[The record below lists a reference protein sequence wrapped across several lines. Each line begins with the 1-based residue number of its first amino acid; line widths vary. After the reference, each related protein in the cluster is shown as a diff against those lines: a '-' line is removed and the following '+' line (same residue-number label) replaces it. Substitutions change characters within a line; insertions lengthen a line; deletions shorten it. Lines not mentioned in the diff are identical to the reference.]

1 MGVEVEVLLVARN
14 VGAGEILL
22 AGRSSDGATARTSM
36 ARRPTRRQVAPGSS
50 PARDHGRWGAPLL
63 RSAGSRGEPIDF
75 VRRGGEEQL
84 PALDPPHF
92 LSGDDSGRGVSAVE
106 LLSSPAK
113 STRARALLWFV
124 PFFRS
129 ALPVISP
136 LFAEGPAVEIANTA
150 LGRSFA
156 AAFLDFPGR

>member
-1 MGVEVEVLLVARN
+1 
-14 VGAGEILL
+14 
-22 AGRSSDGATARTSM
+22 M
-36 ARRPTRRQVAPGSS
+36 ARRPTRRQAAPGSS

-75 VRRGGEEQL
+75 VGRGGEEQL

-92 LSGDDSGRGVSAVE
+92 LSARRFWAKGVGSRA
-106 LLSSPAK
+106 LLVAGEVYA
-113 STRARALLWFV
+113 RARALLWFV

-136 LFAEGPAVEIANTA
+136 LFAEGPAVEIADSA